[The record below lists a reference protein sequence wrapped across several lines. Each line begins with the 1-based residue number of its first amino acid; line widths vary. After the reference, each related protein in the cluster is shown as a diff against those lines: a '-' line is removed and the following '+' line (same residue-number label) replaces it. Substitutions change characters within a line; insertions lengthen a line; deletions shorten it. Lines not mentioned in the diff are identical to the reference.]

1 MNIRLYTGTD
11 YQNYSSFS
19 PVTEKTRP
27 QAEKAAGNF
36 DTVTLQK
43 TAPADEEGFARIL
56 ARQAASKLGQGASTE
71 KVMGLKQQVASGAY
85 HPDSASIARHI
96 LGYS

>member
-19 PVTEKTRP
+19 PAAEKSRP
-27 QAEKAAGNF
+27 QAEKASGNF

-43 TAPADEEGFARIL
+43 TAPADEDGFARIL
-56 ARQAASKLGQGASTE
+56 ARQAAARLGQGASAE
-71 KVMGLKQQVASGAY
+71 KVMGLKQQVASGTY
-85 HPDSASIARHI
+85 HPDSVSIARHL